1 MGLTMTEYANNDTP
15 KIIAICS
22 AGIGEGYQDL
32 FFKAFCAY
40 ADAYNFKL
48 LFFHSFSD
56 LYVQGRHEEGE
67 SRVFK
72 LMNLSAIDGIV
83 LLYESFKSTE
93 VVEDVLQRA
102 LEQNIPVVSIDH
114 YIEGCYNISFNYD
127 KAMQD
132 IIEHFVTHHKF
143 TTFNFIAGIQG
154 NDFSEHRLDIFRRVM
169 EEHNLPVDERRIGYG
184 GFWSEPTHA
193 VMDDFLSGELPLPE
207 AIICANDSMAITAYQ
222 RLTAAG
228 YRVPEDVCISGFD
241 GIEEAINHIPSFTTA
256 QHNFDKTGQT
266 AFDILT
272 QHFSGD
278 NPPSRV
284 YVDSKVILGE
294 TCGCVHMPPG
304 ASSRLNRRLFHRI
317 ENYNSFLLRQIE
329 LLASLTDTVSFDELF
344 SSLRETILNIASPRV
359 WICIVNDF
367 VSQSS
372 ELSDKNAEAASEHS
386 PVYSRQMEVL
396 LYKQDWDFIPI
407 PNFNVSQMLPDF
419 PEAFGDCNNVMFFPL
434 HVHDQTIGYF
444 AMVYVPEH
452 TQLYEMYS
460 LVMNIANAL
469 ETTKTHIKQQHII
482 QNLED
487 KYIHDPMTT
496 LYNRRGFYQL
506 LNPLYDECVKNHRRI
521 MVLSIDLN
529 GLKPINDTY
538 GHAEGD
544 NAIITVARALMSI
557 SMKDEICARFG
568 GDEYVVAGVVDQDDS
583 YIQEYTEKFQ
593 SYLDYYNQHSNKEYT
608 VSASL
613 GMVVCVPTADLT
625 LDECIKEADDKM
637 YAVKAKHHLCRSR

>member
-1 MGLTMTEYANNDTP
+1 MGLTMTEHAKNDTP

-22 AGIGEGYQDL
+22 AGISEGYQDL
-32 FFKAFCAY
+32 FFKAFCAH

-67 SRVFK
+67 SRIFK
-72 LMNLSAIDGIV
+72 LINFSAIDGVI
-83 LLYESFKSTE
+83 LLYESFKLS
-93 VVEDVLQRA
+93 DVSDRIIKKA
-102 LEQNIPVVSIDH
+102 FEHNIPVVSIDH

-127 KAMQD
+127 KAMQN
-132 IIEHFVTHHKF
+132 IVEHFVEHHKF
-143 TTFNFIAGIQG
+143 TTINFIAGIQG
-154 NDFSEHRLDIFRRVM
+154 NDFSEHRLNIFRRVM
-169 EEHNLPVDERRIGYG
+169 KEHNLPVDERRIGYG

-193 VMDDFLSGELPLPE
+193 VMDNILSGELPLPE

-222 RLTAAG
+222 RLTEAG
-228 YRVPEDVCISGFD
+228 YRVPEEVCISGFD
-241 GIEEAINHIPSFTTA
+241 GIEEALHHIPSFTTA
-256 QHNFDKTGQT
+256 QHNFDKTGHT

-272 QHFSGD
+272 KHFAGD
-278 NPPSRV
+278 TPPVTS

-294 TCGCVHMPPG
+294 SCGCVRRPSNAG
-304 ASSRLNRRLFHRI
+304 SRLNRELFHRI

-329 LLASLTDTVSFDELF
+329 LLAALTDTMSFDSLF
-344 SSLRETILNIASPRV
+344 SNLRETILNIVSPRV

-372 ELSDKNAEAASEHS
+372 ELSDDNNEVSS
-386 PVYSRQMEVL
+386 VYSRQMEVL
-396 LYKQDWDFIPI
+396 LYKQDWEFIPV
-407 PNFNVSQMLPDF
+407 PNFSVTQMLPDF
-419 PEAFGDCNNVMFFPL
+419 PNAFGDCNNVMFFPL
-434 HVHDQTIGYF
+434 HVHNQTIGYF
-444 AMVYVPEH
+444 AMVYVPEYTH
-452 TQLYEMYS
+452 LYEMYS

-487 KYIHDPMTT
+487 KYIHDPMTS

-506 LNPLYDECVKNHRRI
+506 LNPLYEECVKTHRRI

-544 NAIITVARALMSI
+544 NAIITVARALMAV

-568 GDEYVVAGVVDQDDS
+568 GDEYVVAGVVDEDDS
-583 YIQEYTEKFQ
+583 YIREYTEKFQ
-593 SYLDYYNQHSNKEYT
+593 SYLDYYNQHSNKEYS

-613 GMVVCVPTADLT
+613 GMVVCVPTSDMT
-625 LDECIKEADDKM
+625 LDECIKEADVRM
-637 YAVKAKHHLCRSR
+637 YAIKAKHHLCRSR